1 MERTEG
7 VPKRPSKD
15 KTGTSITN
23 NFTKKHE
30 QHNATSNKTMTLCK
44 QQHTMRKRQIR
55 ICELRA

>member
-44 QQHTMRKRQIR
+44 QHTMQKIQIR
-55 ICELRA
+55 IWELRT